1 MITRSQTAAM
11 QRQTVTRNGIINVGN
26 SCYMNVIL
34 QMILSITPVSCSIQK
49 AAPEPGSLGHYLVNM
64 SRSIYANSNKLAL
77 YQNAKR
83 FYDRMILDSNGMF
96 EAGSQADSHDLFLY
110 LLDKLHDNF
119 KQPDASASVSN
130 SKLKCNSIYYKSLA
144 YQVENINRNKFSVL
158 QNEFQGVYASTFV
171 CHNCG
176 HSSIKYEL
184 FSSIQ
189 LHLKSD
195 ENTLVSCLQDFAQP
209 EKIPGF
215 LCEKCNVKGDITKKI
230 VIAVTPPTLVCQFKR
245 FEYTETGVVQKITS
259 VIKYPARV
267 DFDAVIPD
275 LMLHDRDGTS
285 VHNDYSLVGII
296 HHQGSYFGGHY
307 VIEMKDPVNNK
318 WVLCDDDTCTDTLD
332 KLTDISTLA
341 SSAVYLLVY
350 RKNPKPVI
358 TLG

>member
-1 MITRSQTAAM
+1 MITRSQSAAA
-11 QRQTVTRNGIINVGN
+11 RVVPRNGIVNVGN
-26 SCYMNVIL
+26 SCYMNVVL
-34 QMILSITPVSCSIQK
+34 QMLLSITPVSCSIQN
-49 AAPEPGSLGHYLVNM
+49 ATPEPGSMGQYLVNI
-64 SRSIYANSNKLAL
+64 SKSIYADSNKLAL

-110 LLDKLHDNF
+110 LLDKLHDYF
-119 KQPDASASVSN
+119 KQPDASATISNDKLLSN
-130 SKLKCNSIYYKSLA
+130 SVYYRSLA

-176 HSSIKYEL
+176 HSSMKNEL

-195 ENTLVSCLQDFAQP
+195 ENTLVSCLQDFATP
-209 EKIPGF
+209 EKIPDF
-215 LCEKCNVKGDITKKI
+215 LCEKCNVKGDITKNI

-245 FEYTETGVVQKITS
+245 FEYTAVGDTIQKITS
-259 VIKYPARV
+259 VIRYPARINL
-267 DFDAVIPD
+267 DTAIPD
-275 LMLHDRDGTS
+275 IMLNDREHTS

-296 HHQGSYFGGHY
+296 HHRGSYFGGHY

-318 WVLCDDDTCTDTLD
+318 WVLCDDESCTDALE
-332 KLTDISTLA
+332 KMTDASTLA
-341 SSAVYLLVY
+341 STAVYLLVY
-350 RKNPKPVI
+350 RKNPK
-358 TLG
+358 TC